1 MTRTEITV
9 KLTQKRERLA
19 LYLEREKYL
28 LSPDAVRSYGIG
40 SRNIQRYNTDLS
52 DIQDMIKK
60 LEEEIAE
67 LEAQE
72 AGQRPRK
79 SVGVVPRD
87 W

>member
-9 KLTQKRERLA
+9 KLTQKKERLE

-28 LSPDAVRSYGIG
+28 LSPDAVQSYGIG
-40 SRNIQRYNTDLS
+40 SRNIQRYRTDLA

-67 LEAQE
+67 LEGLLE
-72 AGQRPRK
+72 DNRPRK
-79 SVGVVPRD
+79 SVAVVPRD